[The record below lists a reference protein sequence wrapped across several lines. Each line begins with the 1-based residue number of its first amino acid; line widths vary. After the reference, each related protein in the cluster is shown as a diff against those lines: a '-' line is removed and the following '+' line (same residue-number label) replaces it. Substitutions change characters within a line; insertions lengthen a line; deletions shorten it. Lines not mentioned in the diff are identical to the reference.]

1 MALPK
6 KLRLRI
12 VKLVSS
18 GVSRRE
24 AARQLGV
31 SASSAIRIVKQ
42 AKTLGHVDV
51 KKPKKRKS
59 KLDPY
64 RAEIS
69 GWLTKW
75 PFLTYYDL
83 CGLLAFEHGL
93 QVPYSTLYDWLRKNG
108 FPYGGFSVA
117 PK

>member
-64 RAEIS
+64 RVDIS
-69 GWLTKW
+69 GWLSQW
-75 PFLTYYDL
+75 PILKYSDL
-83 CGLLAFEHGL
+83 CLLLALERGL
-93 QVPYSTLYDWLRKNG
+93 QVPSSTLYDWLRKNG
-108 FPYGGFSVA
+108 FPSGGFFVA